1 MIEGVEMSGLTAG
14 EWMAVWLSLKVALG
28 VALVTAGPAVIL
40 GWLLARRQFRGKVF
54 VESLIHAPLVMPPVV
69 TGYLLLVLFG
79 RNGRLGN
86 PLYEWFGIRLVFTW
100 QGAVL
105 AAAIV
110 ALPLAVRSVRLAI
123 ELVDRRLEEAAQTLG
138 YKPMNVFF
146 RITLPLAWPGILG
159 GILLAFSR
167 SLGEF
172 GATIT
177 FAGNVEGMTQT
188 LPLAIYSALQVP
200 GEEPSAMRL
209 VICSLILCF
218 ASLLISEGLT
228 RWSRRKL
235 DDEARR

>member
-1 MIEGVEMSGLTAG
+1 
-14 EWMAVWLSLKVALG
+14 MAVWLSVKVALG
-28 VALVTAGPAVIL
+28 VALVTAVPAVAL
-40 GWLLARRQFRGKVF
+40 GWLLARRQFRGKML
-54 VESLIHAPLVMPPVV
+54 VESLVHAPLVIPPVV

-79 RNGRLGN
+79 RNGWIGR
-86 PLYEWFGIRLVFTW
+86 PLAEWFGIRLVFTW

-110 ALPLAVRSVRLAI
+110 ALPLAVRSVRLAV

-138 YKPMNVFF
+138 YKPIKVFF

-200 GEEPSAMRL
+200 GEEATAMRL
-209 VICSLILCF
+209 VVCSLVLCF
-218 ASLLISEGLT
+218 ISLLASEWLT
-228 RWSRRKL
+228 RRAKKRFEEGEKPV
-235 DDEARR
+235 

>member
-1 MIEGVEMSGLTAG
+1 
-14 EWMAVWLSLKVALG
+14 MAIGLSLKVALG
-28 VALVTAGPAVIL
+28 VSLVVMVPAVFL
-40 GWLLARRQFRGKVF
+40 GWLLARREFRGKLL

-79 RNGRLGN
+79 RNGPIGGWLDQT
-86 PLYEWFGIRLVFTW
+86 FGWQLVFTW

-105 AAAIV
+105 ASAVV

-123 ELVDRRLEEAAQTLG
+123 SMVDRQLEEAAYTLG
-138 YKPMNVFF
+138 YSPLKTIFS
-146 RITLPLAWPGILG
+146 ITLPLAWPGILG

-177 FAGNVEGMTQT
+177 FAGNMEGITQT

-200 GEEPSAMRL
+200 GGEMQAMRL
-209 VICSLILCF
+209 VLFSIGL
-218 ASLLISEGLT
+218 SLLSLLLSEVMIQ
-228 RWSRRKL
+228 SVKRKH
-235 DDEARR
+235 A